1 MLSKHKFSLLLSQNG
16 VIVIMANWLIRF
28 YPKVL
33 LSYGNKVFSQSENI
47 IKDYS
52 KHLLFKVKRI
62 SGRKA
67 LCHSPPKKKQ
77 VLPPLLS
84 FLIFNL
90 S

>member
-62 SGRKA
+62 SGRKGT
-67 LCHSPPKKKQ
+67 LSFPPPKKAP
-77 VLPPLLS
+77 PPLLS
-84 FLIFNL
+84 FLIFNP